1 MLDSQA
7 RLLLRRYV
15 SARQKHFWRI
25 PIVKNDTPLLFGH
38 FQHSMNKLNLLL
50 ISVIG
55 TALIV
60 FLDYLFVKNGQPRDS
75 SEVPYYI
82 VSALVII
89 GYYLTSQ
96 KYFKNLILS
105 VLFSV
110 ILGLLWLGCSIFIML
125 NTHIYFGGV
134 F

>member
-1 MLDSQA
+1 
-7 RLLLRRYV
+7 
-15 SARQKHFWRI
+15 
-25 PIVKNDTPLLFGH
+25 
-38 FQHSMNKLNLLL
+38 MNKLNLLL